1 MFAHVRPQR
10 VDVVHISGNALM
22 NESSLAVNAFIQQPQ
37 CRPQGREFRIVIN
50 PTNTLRLVNDQLLE
64 NLVLTRPIWSMN
76 RQEARTLAY
85 RLGVSFDESA
95 TMRVNA
101 GFDESMHALCE
112 ALGETLRAPIVLRAG
127 ARGAWVHQ
135 HGKGVEHIDGFPTK
149 ATHIRSAGPAHTG
162 ALCALLAEGW
172 DLESAVQIAN
182 AAASLA
188 ITHNHAGIPF
198 CPTYDEAAKLVS
210 DTLTTPKKD

>member
-1 MFAHVRPQR
+1 MRPQR
-10 VDVVHISGNALM
+10 GDVVHISGNALM
-22 NESSLAVNAFIQQPQ
+22 NESPLAVNAFIQQPQ
-37 CRPQGREFRIVIN
+37 CRPQEREFRMVIN

-76 RQEARTLAY
+76 RQEAHTLAY
-85 RLGVSFDESA
+85 RLGVTFDESA
-95 TMRVNA
+95 TMRVNG

-112 ALGETLRAPIVLRAG
+112 ALGETLRAPVVLRAG
-127 ARGAWVHQ
+127 ARGAWVRQ